1 MRDSADVLTDPPP
14 RAADARIA
22 YGPEPLQFGDLRV
35 PPGDGPFPLTLV
47 LHGGYWQAM
56 YNLIHT
62 GHLCEALR
70 DAGIASWNL
79 EYRCLGVPGGEWP
92 AAAEDLERALAH
104 RDELPFAHDGR
115 TVLVGHSAG
124 GQLALWAAKRSG
136 LPVVALAPV
145 SDVRDAVERRGP
157 ESAPGRFMA
166 PEHFADGSPLELLPL
181 GARQIVIHGDA
192 RRRRPLRDE
201 PPLRRGRGDQR
212 PSSSRSR
219 APATSSRSTRRRRSS
234 RRRWPRSS
242 DSSSRSRSRC
252 GCRPGP
258 PSARSRG

>member
-35 PPGDGPFPLTLV
+35 PPGDGTFSLALV

-56 YNLIHT
+56 YNLVHT

-104 RDELPFAHDGR
+104 RDQLPFAHDGR

-124 GQLALWAAKRSG
+124 GQLALWAAKQSG

-157 ESAPGRFMA
+157 DSAPGRFMA
-166 PEHFADGSPLELLPL
+166 PEHFTDGSPLELLPL
-181 GARQIVIHGDA
+181 GTRQIVLHGDA
-192 RRRRPLRDE
+192 DDRVPYE
-201 PPLRRGRGDQR
+201 M
-212 PSSSRSR
+212 
-219 APATSSRSTRRRRSS
+219 S
-234 RRRWPRSS
+234 RRYVEAAQGEAELITLASGGHFEPIDPQAPQFAQTLAAIERLL
-242 DSSSRSRSRC
+242 
-252 GCRPGP
+252 
-258 PSARSRG
+258 

>member
-1 MRDSADVLTDPPP
+1 MRDSAEILTDPPP
-14 RAADARIA
+14 PAATVRIA

-35 PPGDGPFPLTLV
+35 PPGDGPFPLAVV
-47 LHGGYWQAM
+47 LHGGYWQAT
-56 YNLIHT
+56 YNLIHL
-62 GHLCEALR
+62 GHLCEAVR

-79 EYRCLGVPGGEWP
+79 EYRRLGDPGGEWP
-92 AAAEDLERALAH
+92 AAADDLRRALQQL
-104 RDELPFAHDGR
+104 EQLPFDHDGR

-157 ESAPGRFMA
+157 DSAPGRYMA

-192 RRRRPLRDE
+192 DDSVPYEMSERYVEAAGEEAELVTLPGTGHFE
-201 PPLRRGRGDQR
+201 PIDPQ
-212 PSSSRSR
+212 
-219 APATSSRSTRRRRSS
+219 APQFAKTLAAIKRLL
-234 RRRWPRSS
+234 
-242 DSSSRSRSRC
+242 
-252 GCRPGP
+252 
-258 PSARSRG
+258 

>member
-1 MRDSADVLTDPPP
+1 MSRDSADVLTDPPP

-22 YGPEPLQFGDLRV
+22 YGPEALEFGDLRV
-35 PPGDGPFPLTLV
+35 PPGDGLFPLALV

-56 YNLIHT
+56 YNLVHT

-70 DAGIASWNL
+70 AAGIASWNL

-104 RDELPFAHDGR
+104 RDKLPFAHDGR

-124 GQLALWAAKRSG
+124 GQLALWAAKHAQ
-136 LPVVALAPV
+136 LPVLALAPV

-157 ESAPGRFMA
+157 GSAPARFMA

-181 GARQIVIHGDA
+181 GVPQVVIHGTADDSVPYSMSERYVEAAGGEAELVTLDGAGHIEPIDPASTAWPEVTAALERLFGA
-192 RRRRPLRDE
+192 RASAA
-201 PPLRRGRGDQR
+201 PPR
-212 PSSSRSR
+212 
-219 APATSSRSTRRRRSS
+219 
-234 RRRWPRSS
+234 
-242 DSSSRSRSRC
+242 
-252 GCRPGP
+252 
-258 PSARSRG
+258 

>member
-1 MRDSADVLTDPPP
+1 MNRDSADVLTDPPP

-22 YGPEPLQFGDLRV
+22 YGPEPLEFGDLRV
-35 PPGDGPFPLTLV
+35 PAGDGPFPLALV
-47 LHGGYWQAM
+47 LHGGYWQAT
-56 YNLIHT
+56 YNLTHT

-124 GQLALWAAKRSG
+124 GQLALWSAKRSG

-157 ESAPGRFMA
+157 DSAPGRFMT
-166 PEHFADGSPLELLPL
+166 PDHFADGSPLELLPL
-181 GARQIVIHGDA
+181 GARQLVIHGEADDSVPYEMN
-192 RRRRPLRDE
+192 RRYVAAAAPEAELITLPGAGHFE
-201 PPLRRGRGDQR
+201 PIDPQ
-212 PSSSRSR
+212 
-219 APATSSRSTRRRRSS
+219 APQFAQTLAAIRKLL
-234 RRRWPRSS
+234 
-242 DSSSRSRSRC
+242 
-252 GCRPGP
+252 
-258 PSARSRG
+258 